1 MKIAY
6 KDETINNDAI
16 LLFMILSTANIT
28 LWKKE
33 PMAKI
38 NKQIKSIL
46 IYGNKLFL
54 MSKNAFF
61 KEIKE
66 VQDLFV
72 ANMQT
77 KAGEK
82 VKNMI
87 KNEKNNIVSIDL

>member
-1 MKIAY
+1 
-6 KDETINNDAI
+6 
-16 LLFMILSTANIT
+16 
-28 LWKKE
+28 
-33 PMAKI
+33 MAKI